1 MALLRVAV
9 RYRWPVVGF
18 WIAVTITAVVF
29 LPPIASVVRND
40 TASFLPANAPS
51 VQAAKL
57 AAPFLNPN
65 GATGV
70 LIGSD
75 TNGRW
80 TSQDSAAMRA
90 IEARAL
96 RSPLVTSI
104 TNGAVSV
111 DDQAYSA
118 QVRFPAFTA
127 GGGDVGRA
135 AVNAVR
141 DAFHAQDDRRLS
153 VHLTGSL
160 PILIDQ
166 QAAAVRTEA
175 IAVGGTVLLI
185 IVLLVLALR
194 AVLAPLV
201 VLAPAGLSLA
211 LAGPLIAEST
221 HLGVEI
227 SSLLQLLLT
236 ALVLGAGTDYGLF
249 LLFRYRE
256 NLARGMS
263 TDEAILAA
271 GHRVGRSITF
281 SGLTVIC
288 ALLSL
293 LLASFGLYRGVGP
306 GLAIGIAIVLVVDV
320 TLLPAL
326 LSIFGPRLFWPS
338 RIRTDAAGKGAW
350 GRIAARVV
358 RHPVRALVGGVLIL
372 GGLSA
377 FLIGYA
383 PSGFNPGTAIAGSD
397 SSIGQSLL
405 AEHFGEIAVGTT
417 DVVFRFPKS
426 VWRSPSLLEQAENRL
441 WASDRFATVVSPLDA
456 GGRSLTPRSVA
467 ELFARL
473 GPPQGLPLQAA
484 VGAHDLPGPLYAAY
498 RLMASYVTQGGHT
511 ALYQTSLRAGFAGST
526 AAMQAVPS
534 VRAAVE
540 NTARA
545 VGATQWGT
553 AGEAPGAAD
562 VSTTAGRDVVRILP
576 IVALVLALLLGALLR
591 SVTAPLYLV
600 ASVLLSY
607 TASLGL
613 AVLIFVT
620 VGGQLGINFTLPFF
634 MFVFIMALGE
644 DYNILVMSRIKEE
657 TARLPLRFSVPRA
670 LATTG
675 TTVTTA
681 GLILSGT
688 FGVLAVTTTGQV
700 RQIGTGL
707 ALGILLDTFLVRTL
721 LVPSTVVLLGAW
733 NWRPLQPWNK
743 ASCEAVQPPAE
754 PDSPSPGGRGSL
766 RS

>member
-1 MALLRVAV
+1 MATLRVAV
-9 RYRWPVVGF
+9 RYRWPVVCF
-18 WIAVTITAVVF
+18 WIVVTIASVVF
-29 LPPIASVVRND
+29 LPSIASVVRND
-40 TASFLPANAPS
+40 TASFLPASAPS

-70 LIGSD
+70 LIVSD
-75 TNGRW
+75 TAGRW
-80 TSQDSAAMRA
+80 TSRDLSA
-90 IEARAL
+90 IQVVEAHAL

-104 TNGAVSV
+104 RNGTVSV

-118 QVRFPAFTA
+118 QVRFSAFTA
-127 GGGDVGRA
+127 GGGSLGRA

-141 DAFHAQDDRRLS
+141 DAFHAQHDSQLS
-153 VHLTGSL
+153 LHITGSL
-160 PILIDQ
+160 PILVDQ

-175 IAVGGTVLLI
+175 IVVVGTVVLI
-185 IVLLVLALR
+185 IVLLALALR

-201 VLAPAGLSLA
+201 VLAPAGLGLA
-211 LAGPLIAEST
+211 VAGPLIAEST
-221 HLGVEI
+221 HVGVEI

-256 NLARGMS
+256 NLSAGMS
-263 TDEAILAA
+263 TDDAILGA
-271 GHRVGRSITF
+271 GLRVGRSITF
-281 SGLTVIC
+281 SALTVIC

-326 LSIFGPRLFWPS
+326 LSIFGRRLFWPS
-338 RIRTDAAGKGAW
+338 RIRGDSAGEGVW
-350 GRIAARVV
+350 GRIASRVV
-358 RHPVRALVGGVLIL
+358 RHPVRALIGGLLIL

-383 PSGFNPGTAIAGSD
+383 PSGFNPGAAIAGSD
-397 SSIGQSLL
+397 SSIGQDVL
-405 AEHFGEIAVGTT
+405 AEHFGESALGTT
-417 DVVFRFPKS
+417 DVVFRFPTS
-426 VWRSPSLLEQAENRL
+426 VWRSPYLLERTQDGL
-441 WASDRFATVVSPLDA
+441 LASGRFATVVGPLDA
-456 GGRSLTPRSVA
+456 GGPSLAPSTVGM
-467 ELFARL
+467 LFATL
-473 GPPQGLPLQAA
+473 GPPQRLPLQAN
-484 VGAHDLPGPLYAAY
+484 GASDRRRAAMYAAY
-498 RLMASYVTQGGHT
+498 RLMADYVTKSGRT
-511 ALYQTSLRAGFAGST
+511 ALYQTSLQAGFAGST
-526 AAMQAVPS
+526 AAMQAIPS
-534 VRAAVE
+534 VRAAA
-540 NTARA
+540 ARVA
-545 VGATQWGT
+545 HSVGATQWGE
-553 AGEAPGAAD
+553 AGQAPGAAD
-562 VSTTAGRDVVRILP
+562 VSAISGRDVVRILP
-576 IVALVLALLLGALLR
+576 IVALVLALLLGLLLR
-591 SVTAPLYLV
+591 SLIAPLYLV

-613 AVLIFVT
+613 AVVIFVT
-620 VGGQLGINFTLPFF
+620 IGGQLGINFTLPFF

-657 TARLPLRFSVPRA
+657 AAGLPLRMAVPRA

-688 FGVLAVTTTGQV
+688 FGVLAVTTTAQV

-721 LVPSTVVLLGAW
+721 LVPSTVVILGAW
-733 NWRPLQPWNK
+733 NWRPLRPWTK
-743 ASCEAVQPPAE
+743 APGE
-754 PDSPSPGGRGSL
+754 PVESL
-766 RS
+766 EPR

>member
-1 MALLRVAV
+1 MATLRVAV
-9 RYRWPVVGF
+9 RYRWPVVCF
-18 WIAVTITAVVF
+18 WIAVTIASVVF
-29 LPPIASVVRND
+29 LPSIASVVRND

-70 LIGSD
+70 LVASD
-75 TNGRW
+75 TAGRW
-80 TSQDSAAMRA
+80 TSRDLSA
-90 IEARAL
+90 IEMIEAHAL

-104 TNGAVSV
+104 RNGAVSV

-118 QVRFPAFTA
+118 QVRFPASTA
-127 GGGDVGRA
+127 GGGSLGRA

-141 DAFHAQDDRRLS
+141 DAFHAQHDSQLS
-153 VHLTGSL
+153 LHLTGSL
-160 PILIDQ
+160 PILVDQ
-166 QAAAVRTEA
+166 QAAAIRTEA
-175 IAVGGTVLLI
+175 IVVVGTVGLI
-185 IVLLVLALR
+185 IVLLALALR

-201 VLAPAGLSLA
+201 VLAPAGLGLA
-211 LAGPLIAEST
+211 FAGPLIAEST
-221 HLGVEI
+221 HAGVEI

-256 NLARGMS
+256 NLSAGMS
-263 TDEAILAA
+263 TDDAILAA
-271 GHRVGRSITF
+271 GLRVGKSITF
-281 SGLTVIC
+281 SALTVIC

-326 LSIFGPRLFWPS
+326 LSIFGPGLFWPS
-338 RIRTDAAGKGAW
+338 RIRGDSAGEGVW
-350 GRIAARVV
+350 GRIASRVV
-358 RHPVRALVGGVLIL
+358 RHPVRALIGGLLIL

-383 PSGFNPGTAIAGSD
+383 PSGFNPGATIAGSD
-397 SSIGQSLL
+397 SSVGRDVL
-405 AEHFGEIAVGTT
+405 AEHFGESALGTT
-417 DVVFRFPKS
+417 DVVFRFPTS
-426 VWRSPSLLEQAENRL
+426 VWRSPYLLEHTQDGL
-441 WASDRFATVVSPLDA
+441 LASGRFATVVGPLDA
-456 GGRSLTPRSVA
+456 GGPSLAPSTVGM
-467 ELFARL
+467 LFATL
-473 GPPQGLPLQAA
+473 GPPQRLPLQATGVSHRRSA
-484 VGAHDLPGPLYAAY
+484 AIYAAY
-498 RLMASYVTQGGHT
+498 RLTADYVTKSGRT

-526 AAMQAVPS
+526 AAMQAIPS
-534 VRAAVE
+534 VRAAV
-540 NTARA
+540 AHVA
-545 VGATQWGT
+545 HSVGATQWGE
-553 AGEAPGAAD
+553 AGQAPGAAD
-562 VSTTAGRDVVRILP
+562 VSAISGRDVVRILP
-576 IVALVLALLLGALLR
+576 IVALVLALLLGLLLR
-591 SVTAPLYLV
+591 SLIAPLYLV

-613 AVLIFVT
+613 AVLIFVA

-657 TARLPLRFSVPRA
+657 SAGLPLRMAVPRA

-733 NWRPLQPWNK
+733 NWRPLRPWTK
-743 ASCEAVQPPAE
+743 APCELVESLAE
-754 PDSPSPGGRGSL
+754 PR
-766 RS
+766 